1 MTRTRPTLLLVP
13 GLLCD
18 SELWRH
24 QVAALSSEVA
34 CVVADVGSH
43 DSVEALAAAALST
56 VEGPFALAGLSM
68 GGYVA
73 LEIVRQA
80 PERVARLALVDTQ
93 PRPDSEEQTQR
104 RRAFVDQVR
113 EGGFDGVVAALVPL
127 TMHPDHVAALE
138 QEFTA
143 MAQRVGP
150 AVFLRQQAA
159 IIARPDSVPSLSA
172 IACPTLVVCGREDQ
186 ITPLEGSELM
196 AAEIPGARL
205 EVLEHCGHMSSL
217 EQPGAVTALLREWL
231 G

>member
-18 SELWRH
+18 SGLWRH
-24 QVAALSSEVA
+24 QLAALSSEVD

-43 DSVEALAAAALST
+43 DSVEAMAAAALSA
-56 VEGPFALAGLSM
+56 VEGPFSLAGLSL

-93 PRPDSEEQTQR
+93 PRPDSEEQSR
-104 RRAFVDQVR
+104 RRRGFVDQVR

-138 QEFTA
+138 PEFTA

-172 IACPTLVVCGREDQ
+172 IGCPTLVVCGREDQ

-217 EQPGAVTALLREWL
+217 EQPDAVTALLRAWL